1 LEIGDLLDET
11 FRMYRRHFFLFAGIS
26 VILSLPLAGL
36 AGYSFFALF
45 QNLFEQAGTRQP
57 PDLNSLS
64 PSLTLFAVLAVV
76 NFALY
81 PFLYGSITYAACE
94 SALGRP
100 VTFWGALRGAFRR
113 YLQILSFLLLIT
125 LMVLML
131 CLLPLWIWIWIGWI
145 AVMPV
150 MFVENVG
157 LIAAMGRSR
166 RLVEGRWWRTFL
178 IVILMVVLIYVVS
191 SALGAFLYLG
201 QTLLQI
207 VLSSY
212 LSLAISEAVGVVVSS
227 LVNPIFQIAIVL
239 IYFDL
244 RVRKEGLDLF
254 QLAQQV
260 GAPVP
265 AA

>member
-26 VILSLPLAGL
+26 VILSLPLAAL

-45 QNLFEQAGTRQP
+45 QNLLQQTASDQP
-57 PDLNSLS
+57 LDLGSLS
-64 PSLTLFAVLAVV
+64 SALTAFTALVLV

-100 VTFWGALRGAFRR
+100 VTFWGALRGASRR
-113 YLQILSFLLLIT
+113 YFQILGFLVLIT
-125 LMVLML
+125 LMAFMF
-131 CLLPLWIWIWIGWI
+131 CLIPLWIWIWIGWI

-150 MFVENVG
+150 MFVEKMG
-157 LIAAMGRSR
+157 LIAAMRRSWH
-166 RLVEGRWWRTFL
+166 LVQDRWWRTFAM
-178 IVILMVVLIYVVS
+178 VILMGVLIWAVS
-191 SALGAFLYLG
+191 TALGAFLYLG

-207 VLSSY
+207 FISPY
-212 LSLAISEAVGVVVSS
+212 LSLAISEAASVIISA
-227 LVNPIFQIAIVL
+227 LVNPIFQIAITL

-254 QLAQQV
+254 QLAQHI
-260 GAPVP
+260 GAPAP
-265 AA
+265 A